1 MSTIISQG
9 LRSTKL
15 VTQGYSS
22 FPWTAPTYPL
32 SAARADSRYSASL
45 ADSTLTATR
54 SDSRLTARRS

>member
-1 MSTIISQG
+1 MRAITQG
-9 LRSTKL
+9 YGGALV

-22 FPWTAPTYPL
+22 YTWVAPTYPI

>member
-1 MSTIISQG
+1 MIITQG
-9 LRSTKL
+9 LKSQWL
-15 VTQGYSS
+15 ITQGYGNAT
-22 FPWTAPTYPL
+22 PWVAPTYPL

>member
-1 MSTIISQG
+1 MRAITQG
-9 LRSTKL
+9 YGGALV

-22 FPWTAPTYPL
+22 YTWVAPTYPI
-32 SAARADSRYSASL
+32 SAAR